1 MSLCRVEWGIKGRP
15 ALPSG
20 VGGQRSPGSLPGGW
34 SGASG
39 GGQLLPPGG
48 FGGHA
53 HLPQQSHHTRDSQES
68 AEGQRSPCSQQAN
81 SWGVSRGC
89 RGQMPQGS
97 ACLALVYFFQE
108 ASEVGRW
115 CPSRVELGGQR
126 SLGSP
131 PGGWLGISG
140 GGGQILPPGGFGG
153 VTRTFH
159 TGLSPPR
166 VLGKRGRRSRSS
178 WWLQRPP
185 GKDGLSWRWRCS
197 GVGGQRSGP
206 SIAPVLFPRRSKV
219 TLPLLQAIFSI
230 GSGGRGSRGSAGQ
243 VEGREA
249 PGASREF
256 PQ

>member
-131 PGGWLGISG
+131 PGGWLGRSF
-140 GGGQILPPGGFGG
+140 L
-153 VTRTFH
+153 
-159 TGLSPPR
+159 
-166 VLGKRGRRSRSS
+166 RG
-178 WWLQRPP
+178 
-185 GKDGLSWRWRCS
+185 
-197 GVGGQRSGP
+197 
-206 SIAPVLFPRRSKV
+206 
-219 TLPLLQAIFSI
+219 
-230 GSGGRGSRGSAGQ
+230 GSGGSRAPSTPVFRPRGFSARE

-249 PGASREF
+249 PGGSRDLPEKTGCHGDGDAQEWGVKGPAPPLHPSFSPGGRRSLCLFCRPFF
-256 PQ
+256 PLAAEVGGRGAQQARSKVVKLLVLPENSRNNGGL